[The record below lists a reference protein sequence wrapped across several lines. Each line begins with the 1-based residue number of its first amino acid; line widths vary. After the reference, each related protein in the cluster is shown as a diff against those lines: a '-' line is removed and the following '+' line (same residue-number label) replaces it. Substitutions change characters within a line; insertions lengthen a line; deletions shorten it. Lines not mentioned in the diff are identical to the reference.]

1 MPIRRDTMPPASDS
15 MSMGVEFH
23 YADPGP
29 GQKIGEVW
37 FKMVDVRTGAVL
49 HKFYQKNLITLDAG
63 ILAAIL
69 LKDPSS
75 RTHGINMLA
84 VGTGATG
91 AILSPDAPDNKQRKL
106 NSEIA
111 RKAFSSTTYRDGTG
125 AAVAYPTNIVD
136 YTTSFGEGEAVGPL
150 NEMGLMS
157 TISANAATKNLN
169 PNTWPTRDNTLDLT
183 SYDILANYLTHGVIT
198 VPATAKFT
206 VTWRITSG

>member
-1 MPIRRDTMPPASDS
+1 MLSHRDVIPQALDS
-15 MSMGVEFH
+15 MSFGMAFEH
-23 YADPGP
+23 ADPAP

-37 FKMVDVRTGAVL
+37 FWMWDARTGRKL
-49 HKFYQKNLITLDAG
+49 HDFYRKNLITLDAG

-75 RTHGINMLA
+75 RTPGINMLA

-91 AILSPDAPDNKQRKL
+91 AILSPDAPDNKQRSL

-111 RKAFSSTTYRDGTG
+111 RKAFSSTTYRDSNG
-125 AAVAYPTNIVD
+125 AAVSYPTNIVD

-150 NEMGLMS
+150 NEMGLLS
-157 TISANAATKNLN
+157 TVSANAAAKNHN
-169 PNTWPTRDNTLDLT
+169 PDTFPTRTTTLDLT
-183 SYDILANYLTHGVIT
+183 NYDIMANYLTHGVIT